1 MRGGALRDTVADS
14 VERYQPGLG
23 TVIIRH
29 VPALE
34 CQECGE
40 VWWPSS
46 SIARME
52 DVLSGGKRSDATA
65 TVAVPAYD
73 LAAT

>member
-1 MRGGALRDTVADS
+1 MCGGALRDTVADS
-14 VERYQPGLG
+14 VERYQLGLG

-29 VPALE
+29 VPAQE
-34 CQECGE
+34 CQGCGE

-52 DVLSGGKRSDATA
+52 DVLSGGKRSDAMA
-65 TVAVPAYD
+65 VIAVPAYD
-73 LAAT
+73 LAAM